1 MGKIKKIK
9 ITEQEEK
16 ELESIIKKDER
27 YRVRNRANAI
37 LYKCKAYAVEDIAKL
52 LNVRPQTVYL
62 WLRKY
67 EQEGLESLYD
77 KEGKGRI
84 GILTSEYEEEI
95 KALVLNQP
103 SLTVANARIR
113 EKLKLYVHNETL
125 RKYLKKNKIQLYT
138 GSKETT

>member
-16 ELESIIKKDER
+16 ELESIIRKDER

-37 LYKCKAYAVEDIAKL
+37 LYKYKAYAVEDIAKL

-67 EQEGLESLYD
+67 EREGIASLYD

-113 EKLKLYVHNETL
+113 EKLNLYVHNETL

>member
-1 MGKIKKIK
+1 MGKIKKIN

-16 ELESIIKKDER
+16 ELESIIRKDER

-113 EKLKLYVHNETL
+113 EKLNLYVHNETL